1 MIYIDVPEKNRLTSF
16 YLATEEYVARHIA
29 DNEDYFF
36 IWQVPPT
43 VMVGRNQLIDNEI
56 NLPYCREKGIHLLRR
71 KSGGG
76 CIYVD
81 EGCLLFSY
89 ITHNDQVNLVFTQY
103 IDRIVQML
111 RQLGINAEAG
121 GRNDI
126 LIDEKKV
133 SGNAFYHVPQWSIV
147 HGTMLYDT
155 NLQNMVASITPSQLK
170 LNSKGV
176 QSVRQHIA
184 LLKDY
189 TTLSIEEVKR
199 HTKEFLCSSALTLT
213 EKDIKGI
220 EEIEQ
225 DYLSDEFTYGN
236 NPRYTMTNK
245 QRIENVG
252 ELEVLMEL
260 KNNVIKHVNIMGDYF
275 LTGDLDNAI
284 LKPLQNIPYT
294 KQAIEAALPEQV
306 NHIIRNLNKAQLV
319 NLIVDP
325 PKQ

>member
-111 RQLGINAEAG
+111 S
-121 GRNDI
+121 
-126 LIDEKKV
+126 LI
-133 SGNAFYHVPQWSIV
+133 
-147 HGTMLYDT
+147 
-155 NLQNMVASITPSQLK
+155 
-170 LNSKGV
+170 
-176 QSVRQHIA
+176 HI
-184 LLKDY
+184 
-189 TTLSIEEVKR
+189 
-199 HTKEFLCSSALTLT
+199 
-213 EKDIKGI
+213 
-220 EEIEQ
+220 
-225 DYLSDEFTYGN
+225 
-236 NPRYTMTNK
+236 
-245 QRIENVG
+245 
-252 ELEVLMEL
+252 
-260 KNNVIKHVNIMGDYF
+260 
-275 LTGDLDNAI
+275 
-284 LKPLQNIPYT
+284 
-294 KQAIEAALPEQV
+294 
-306 NHIIRNLNKAQLV
+306 
-319 NLIVDP
+319 
-325 PKQ
+325 